1 MSKYDEELALFEDT
15 RARVIYYSCIAE
27 PKNILEISELWD
39 YKTPTY
45 FYQAKSKEV
54 INEMKSKKL
63 ISTLKGARFQSNYDF
78 LLEKKNINKF
88 FEKTNNE
95 ISNAV
100 IIEKYD
106 YEITEGQLE
115 DPLFKE
121 FCIEKKPELKEVLN
135 GIKIDSKETES
146 FLSLWRAPLFKTVF
160 LLGDCIKRLMG
171 DRRDLPQNPQ
181 ELLYSMMIKL
191 CESTYFFKEGGTPD
205 FPDPYLWLNIDEIFP
220 LILPKLESAKSKL
233 PEESKILNQRFKDV
247 YEIMKNKFA
256 IYEGRS
262 EIGSYHL
269 AKFVEIIEL

>member
-1 MSKYDEELALFEDT
+1 MSKYDEELAVLEDI

-54 INEMKSKKL
+54 IKKMASKKL
-63 ISTLKGARFQSNYDF
+63 ISTLKGARFQSNYDL
-78 LLEKKNINKF
+78 LLEKKSMNKF
-88 FEKTNNE
+88 FEEANNE

-106 YEITEGQLE
+106 YEVTEGQLE

-121 FCIEKKPELKEVLN
+121 FCIEKKPELKEVLD
-135 GIKIDSKETES
+135 GIKIDSAEAES
-146 FLSLWRAPLFKTVF
+146 FLSLWNAPLFRKIF
-160 LLGDCIKRLMG
+160 LSSDCVKKLIG
-171 DRRDLPQNPQ
+171 DRRGLPQNPR
-181 ELLYSMMIKL
+181 ELLFSVTISL

-205 FPDPYLWLNIDEIFP
+205 FPDPYLWFNIDEIFP
-220 LILPKLESAKSKL
+220 LILTKLELTKSNL
-233 PEESKILNQRFKDV
+233 PEEFRILNQCFKDV
-247 YEIMKNKFA
+247 YKIMKDKFV

-262 EIGSYHL
+262 EIGSYHIS
-269 AKFVEIIEL
+269 KFVEIIEV